1 MERGFWKKI
10 FCPFEN
16 DSTRIV
22 KAFFKRKAPEANVN
36 FYVFESQCPK
46 IMVLSKVLKAKLSS
60 IPSGVANLLM
70 LGLDL
75 GSGKTTAAIGLHST
89 TRRGD
94 SL

>member
-1 MERGFWKKI
+1 MSI
-10 FCPFEN
+10 
-16 DSTRIV
+16 S
-22 KAFFKRKAPEANVN
+22 
-36 FYVFESQCPK
+36 VFESQCPK

-75 GSGKTTAAIGLHST
+75 GSGKTTAAMGLHST

>member
-1 MERGFWKKI
+1 
-10 FCPFEN
+10 
-16 DSTRIV
+16 
-22 KAFFKRKAPEANVN
+22 
-36 FYVFESQCPK
+36 
-46 IMVLSKVLKAKLSS
+46 MVLSKVLKAKLSS